1 MGDGWTQSLYFLPS
15 ISLPDGLMG
24 VPKLPLPAAVFQR
37 TTRLS
42 HSGNG
47 IEICHPMSPMNCVC
61 TAAYSTVV
69 IRALIEN
76 EKDLFWNGCCR
87 WWPSARNS
95 AFVNLRFSPTRR
107 DIFIKEVSVILWQI
121 GFFLICSI
129 WCFLATSPVLS
140 TTDIVNAR
148 NEIHYHYSH
157 SLYGRVIATV
167 KEAKAALLCL
177 KWFEQ
182 T

>member
-1 MGDGWTQSLYFLPS
+1 MGDGWTQSLFFLPS

-69 IRALIEN
+69 IQALIEN
-76 EKDLFWNGCCR
+76 EN
-87 WWPSARNS
+87 
-95 AFVNLRFSPTRR
+95 
-107 DIFIKEVSVILWQI
+107 
-121 GFFLICSI
+121 
-129 WCFLATSPVLS
+129 
-140 TTDIVNAR
+140 
-148 NEIHYHYSH
+148 
-157 SLYGRVIATV
+157 
-167 KEAKAALLCL
+167 
-177 KWFEQ
+177 
-182 T
+182 